1 MVRKSI
7 LVIAAVVAHF
17 NFFTG
22 EAFRLGGIVPLKNR
36 FRKKFSSL
44 SQNDGDATPS
54 RAGKLSADVDDGKLG
69 TLEPRK
75 SYDTFGNCN
84 I

>member
-7 LVIAAVVAHF
+7 LVIAAVVVVHF

-22 EAFRLGGIVPLKNR
+22 QAFRLGIAPSKNQ
-36 FRKKFSSL
+36 FRKNFSSL
-44 SQNDGDATPS
+44 SQNDADATPS
-54 RAGKLSADVDDGKLG
+54 RVGKISADVEDGKLG
-69 TLEPRK
+69 TSEQRK

>member
-1 MVRKSI
+1 MVRKII
-7 LVIAAVVAHF
+7 LVIAAVVVHF

-22 EAFRLGGIVPLKNR
+22 QAFRLGIVPSKNQ
-36 FRKKFSSL
+36 FRKNFSSL
-44 SQNDGDATPS
+44 SQNDADATPS
-54 RAGKLSADVDDGKLG
+54 RVGKISADVDDGKLG
-69 TLEPRK
+69 TSEQRK